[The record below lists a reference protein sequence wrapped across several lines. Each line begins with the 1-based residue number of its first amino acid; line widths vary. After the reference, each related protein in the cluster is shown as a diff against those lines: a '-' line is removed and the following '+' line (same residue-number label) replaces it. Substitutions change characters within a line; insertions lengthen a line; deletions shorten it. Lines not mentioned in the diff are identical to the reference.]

1 MGFRE
6 SRRIV
11 ERRRRL
17 GGTSYKAN
25 YSKKDEVL
33 NPKIA
38 DMVERERKR
47 MEREY

>member
-1 MGFRE
+1 MGFLE

-38 DMVERERKR
+38 AMVERERQR
-47 MEREY
+47 IECEY

>member
-1 MGFRE
+1 MGFWE
-6 SRRIV
+6 SHKII

-38 DMVERERKR
+38 AMVEKERRR